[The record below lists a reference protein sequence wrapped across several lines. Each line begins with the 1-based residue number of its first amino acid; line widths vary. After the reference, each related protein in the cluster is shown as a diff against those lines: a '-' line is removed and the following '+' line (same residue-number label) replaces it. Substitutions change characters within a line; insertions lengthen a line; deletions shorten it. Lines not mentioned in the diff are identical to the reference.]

1 MGDSKK
7 SYDAVL
13 FLKKKVIVL
22 PSGDVFRNANEVLKY
37 LKNMWDENKL
47 PQFRGFYSCNRFYLK
62 SSVAELKKADHE
74 LFCEITSN
82 YRNMFCID
90 EHYFRNADDFVDFVC
105 ILIECQVKY
114 KMNIYDKFF
123 EKHRETVNNVAS
135 VKNDVKIALEKIRQF
150 YGELSESV
158 ISSGLSKTSSI
169 ELIAETVDKLS
180 FEFPK
185 NLKNGQIIVFGK
197 YFKRYGKKK
206 EPLEWRVL
214 QTDGKNALLIT
225 ENAIDCKQYHH
236 EDTDVSW
243 NDCDLRK
250 WCNEDFIMEAFSE
263 TEKKLIVTSSNKNN
277 YGPETDDLVFCLS
290 AEEAGE
296 YFTKDNDRVCSPT
309 QVALKN
315 EAYTDKNSCTYWWL
329 RSKGNYYYCAAHV
342 LNNGSIRNYG
352 DFVSDNIVA
361 VRLAGRINL
370 DLLP

>member
-1 MGDSKK
+1 M
-7 SYDAVL
+7 
-13 FLKKKVIVL
+13 
-22 PSGDVFRNANEVLKY
+22 
-37 LKNMWDENKL
+37 
-47 PQFRGFYSCNRFYLK
+47 
-62 SSVAELKKADHE
+62 
-74 LFCEITSN
+74 
-82 YRNMFCID
+82 
-90 EHYFRNADDFVDFVC
+90 
-105 ILIECQVKY
+105 
-114 KMNIYDKFF
+114 
-123 EKHRETVNNVAS
+123 
-135 VKNDVKIALEKIRQF
+135 
-150 YGELSESV
+150 
-158 ISSGLSKTSSI
+158 
-169 ELIAETVDKLS
+169 
-180 FEFPK
+180 
-185 NLKNGQIIVFGK
+185 
-197 YFKRYGKKK
+197 
-206 EPLEWRVL
+206 EWRVL

-309 QVALKN
+309 QFALKN

-361 VRLAGRINL
+361 VRLACRINL